1 MRPKASSMVKTK
13 QRVIDHGEVF
23 TPQHT
28 VKRICD
34 LLPDECFKP
43 ETTFIEPG
51 CGEGAFLLE
60 IIARKV
66 GYCHGAYSIHANIE
80 QFKDDICTAANS
92 ISGVDILQDNV
103 GTTRK
108 VIRTCILNTEVSWA
122 FRSHQELYA
131 NLIQYV
137 DSALKT
143 NIIQQDFLDAHT
155 KLNRTSFD
163 VVIGNPPYQ
172 MANGGFGRAASPI
185 YPAFIQKA
193 KALNPKYIAMIIPAR
208 WYSDGLG
215 SDRFRETMLNDPR
228 LTTLVDFV
236 RSREIFPQVDIKG
249 GVCYFLWDRDEI
261 FRQPSIKFTSVH
273 RGKETDCILDP
284 LEFDILIRFPQALS
298 ILRRL
303 RRLNWLPL
311 SVKVLPHNAFGLGTN
326 YKLTDT
332 GCPCYHRYGVG
343 HVETFT
349 DKFGIL
355 NKWKVVTPKAA
366 CSGLGN
372 NNKPQ
377 QVIGRVFIVPP
388 GAVCTSTFVV
398 VDTFDTQEEAEKLVI
413 YLKKPIVRFLIGLR
427 KNTHDVTCSKFHYV
441 PYGEAWLNMS
451 NEDWIR
457 ALHLTKDK
465 QEFIASLVAP
475 MP

>member
-1 MRPKASSMVKTK
+1 MVKTK

-23 TPQHT
+23 TPQPI

-60 IIARKV
+60 IIARKID
-66 GYCHGAYSIHANIE
+66 YCLGTYSIHSNID
-80 QFKDDICTAANS
+80 QLRSDIGVAVNS
-92 ISGVDILQDNV
+92 ISGVDIQQDNV
-103 GTTRK
+103 KTARK
-108 VIRTCILNTEVSWA
+108 VIRECILNTEVDWA
-122 FRSHQELYA
+122 FRDHQELYA
-131 NLIQYV
+131 YLIQYV
-137 DSALKT
+137 DSALER
-143 NIIQQDFLDAHT
+143 NIIQQDFLDVHA
-155 KLNRTSFD
+155 KLNRTNFD

-185 YPAFIQKA
+185 YPAFVQKA
-193 KALNPKYIAMIIPAR
+193 NTLNPKYIAMIIPAR
-208 WYSDGLG
+208 WYSEGLG
-215 SDRFRETMLNDPR
+215 CGVFRAMMLTDPC

-249 GVCYFLWDRDEI
+249 GVCYFLWDRDKM
-261 FRQPSIKFTSVH
+261 FRQHSIKFTSVH
-273 RGKETDCILDP
+273 RGKETECILDP
-284 LEFDILIRFPQALS
+284 LEFDILIRFPQALP

-303 RRLNWLPL
+303 RALNWLPL
-311 SVKVLPHNAFGLGTN
+311 SIKVLPVDPFGLQTN
-326 YKLTDT
+326 CKLTDT
-332 GCPCYHRYGVG
+332 GCLCYHRHGVG

-372 NNKPQ
+372 NNTPQ
-377 QVIGRVFIVPP
+377 QIIGRVFIVPP
-388 GAVCTSTFVV
+388 IAVCTGTFVI
-398 VDTFDTQEEAEKLVI
+398 VDTFDTQEEAEKLVT
-413 YLKKPIVRFLIGLR
+413 YLKKPIIRFLIGLR
-427 KNTHDVTCSKFHYV
+427 KNSQQVTCNKFYYV
-441 PYGEAWLNMS
+441 PYGEAWLDMS
-451 NEDWIR
+451 DEDWIQT
-457 ALHLTKDK
+457 LHLTKEE

>member
-1 MRPKASSMVKTK
+1 MVKTK

-23 TPQHT
+23 TPQPI

-60 IIARKV
+60 IIARKID
-66 GYCHGAYSIHANIE
+66 YCLGAYSIHSNID
-80 QFKDDICTAANS
+80 QLRSDIGVAVNS

-103 GTTRK
+103 KTARK
-108 VIRTCILNTEVSWA
+108 VIRECILNTEVDWA
-122 FRSHQELYA
+122 FRDHQELYA
-131 NLIQYV
+131 YLIQYI
-137 DSALKT
+137 DSVLER
-143 NIIQQDFLDAHT
+143 NIIQQDFLDVHA
-155 KLNRTSFD
+155 KLNRTNFD

-193 KALNPKYIAMIIPAR
+193 QTLNPKYIAMIIPAR
-208 WYSDGLG
+208 WYSEGLG
-215 SDRFRETMLNDPR
+215 CGAFRAMMLTDPC

-249 GVCYFLWDRDEI
+249 GVCYFLWERDKM

-273 RGKETDCILDP
+273 RGKETECILDP
-284 LEFDILIRFPQALS
+284 LEFAILIRFPQALP

-303 RRLNWLPL
+303 RALDWLPL
-311 SVKVLPHNAFGLGTN
+311 SLKVLPVDPFMLQTN
-326 YKLTDT
+326 CKLTDT
-332 GCPCYHRYGVG
+332 GCLCYHRHGVG

-355 NKWKVVTPKAA
+355 NKWKVVTPSVA

-377 QVIGRVFIVPP
+377 QVIGRVFIIPP
-388 GAVCTSTFVV
+388 RAVCTKTFLVL
-398 VDTFDTQEEAEKLVI
+398 DTFDTQEEAEKLVT
-413 YLKKPIVRFLIGLR
+413 YLKKPIIRFLIGLR
-427 KNTHDVTCSKFHYV
+427 KNSRQVTRNKFYYV
-441 PYGEAWLNMS
+441 PYYGEAWLNMS
-451 NEDWIR
+451 DEDWVR
-457 ALHLTKDK
+457 TLHLTKEE

>member
-1 MRPKASSMVKTK
+1 MVKTK

-23 TPQHT
+23 TPQHI
-28 VKRICD
+28 VKRMCD
-34 LLPDECFKP
+34 LLPPECFKP
-43 ETTFIEPG
+43 ETSFIEPG

-60 IIARKV
+60 IITRKID
-66 GYCHGAYSIHANIE
+66 CCWDAHKRH
-80 QFKDDICTAANS
+80 NS
-92 ISGVDILQDNV
+92 IEKLWATVAMSVNSVFGVDIQQDNV
-103 GTTRK
+103 EATRNA
-108 VIRTCILNTEVSWA
+108 IRSYILNTELPRIDA
-122 FRSHQELYA
+122 RNKQLA
-131 NLIQYV
+131 INLMEYI
-137 DSALKT
+137 DSALRV
-143 NIIQQDFLDAHT
+143 NIIQHDFLDIDPRALWPCV
-155 KLNRTSFD
+155 KYD

-172 MANGGFGRAASPI
+172 MANGCFGRAASPI
-185 YPAFIQKA
+185 YPAFVQKA
-193 KALNPKYIAMIIPAR
+193 KTLNPKYIAMIIPAR
-208 WYSDGLG
+208 WYSDGIG
-215 SDRFRETMLNDPR
+215 CGEFRGTMLNDPC

-249 GVCYFLWDRDEI
+249 GVCYFLWDRDKM

-273 RGKETDCILDP
+273 RGKETECILDP
-284 LEFDILIRFPQALS
+284 LEFDILIRYPQALP

-303 RRLNWLPL
+303 RGLKWFPL
-311 SVKVLPHNAFGLGTN
+311 SIRVLSVDPFGLQSN
-326 YKLTDT
+326 CKLTDT

-343 HVETFT
+343 HVETFINRA
-349 DKFGIL
+349 GIL

-398 VDTFDTQEEAEKLVI
+398 IDTFDTQEEAEKLVT
-413 YLKKPIVRFLIGLR
+413 YLKKPIIRFLIGLR
-427 KNTHDVTCSKFHYV
+427 KNSQQVNCSKFRYV

-451 NEDWIR
+451 DEDLIR
-457 ALHLTKDK
+457 ALHLTKEE